1 LKTYP
6 YEIFYLFILTVC
18 ISLLAN
24 SQNQNIIIDNS
35 FPYNVNQQTL
45 GATIGGDTIF
55 ILLQNQ
61 SFKISKYKWRFSKPL
76 VIINKGQVKISSP
89 NSYSWGAITF
99 EN

>member
-1 LKTYP
+1 MK
-6 YEIFYLFILTVC
+6 IFYLFILTVC

-55 ILLQNQ
+55 ISSSRTNPLKFQNTNGDSQ
-61 SFKISKYKWRFSKPL
+61 NHW
-76 VIINKGQVKISSP
+76 
-89 NSYSWGAITF
+89 
-99 EN
+99 